1 MVGGVMTYRYG
12 SKDEDVDDV
21 IKLLDTYLK
30 EKNITDDEFDNFSR
44 QEQMEIFKILARIQV
59 QGAKDE

>member
-1 MVGGVMTYRYG
+1 MTYRYG